1 MEAAPQMTQDETSAY
16 KAQRLRLH
24 RFSLAAASYV
34 VGGALLLAVSAL
46 GSDLVPITPTVAFG
60 FMALAIATN
69 AVFYL
74 MFRRG
79 INLRFADPSLT
90 IPQMV
95 VGVLLIT
102 YLIYFAG
109 PYRGLLSIFYL
120 ALMTFGL
127 FHLNTRQLLGVS
139 AFTVAA
145 FAFTSVLL
153 ELRHPDAASFVDLVA
168 QMLVLGGL
176 LPWFAVL
183 GGHISTLRR
192 RLVEGNRR
200 LEQALAQIRE
210 IAIRDDLTGAF
221 NRRHLMDLIMHQ
233 KAVADRGH
241 YRFSLCMLD
250 LDHFKRINDDHGH
263 LVGDRALRAVADIL
277 AQQVRVGDI
286 IGRFGGEEFVILL
299 SETSLQAAA
308 ETAERLRQQIEQHGG
323 AEMSEGV
330 TVTASIGVTEY
341 LAGEPIAA
349 ALSRADRALYRA
361 KAAGRNCVRV
371 EMPPDRDPTRRAIG
385 AA

>member
-1 MEAAPQMTQDETSAY
+1 MTQDETSAY

-60 FMALAIATN
+60 FMALAIASN

-145 FAFTSVLL
+145 FAFTAVLL

-176 LPWFAVL
+176 LP
-183 GGHISTLRR
+183 
-192 RLVEGNRR
+192 
-200 LEQALAQIRE
+200 
-210 IAIRDDLTGAF
+210 
-221 NRRHLMDLIMHQ
+221 
-233 KAVADRGH
+233 
-241 YRFSLCMLD
+241 
-250 LDHFKRINDDHGH
+250 
-263 LVGDRALRAVADIL
+263 
-277 AQQVRVGDI
+277 
-286 IGRFGGEEFVILL
+286 
-299 SETSLQAAA
+299 
-308 ETAERLRQQIEQHGG
+308 
-323 AEMSEGV
+323 
-330 TVTASIGVTEY
+330 
-341 LAGEPIAA
+341 
-349 ALSRADRALYRA
+349 
-361 KAAGRNCVRV
+361 
-371 EMPPDRDPTRRAIG
+371 
-385 AA
+385 